1 MNKKGI
7 RVGILLILGIILIGI
22 GGKVFMDKRA
32 EQKNKIY

>member
-1 MNKKGI
+1 MNKKEF
-7 RVGILLILGIILIGI
+7 RILGIILIGI